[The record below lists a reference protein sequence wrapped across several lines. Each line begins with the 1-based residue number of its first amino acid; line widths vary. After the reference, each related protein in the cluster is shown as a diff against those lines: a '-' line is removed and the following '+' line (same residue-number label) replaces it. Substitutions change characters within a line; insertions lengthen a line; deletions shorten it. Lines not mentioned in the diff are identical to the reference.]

1 MDYKFN
7 IELSANERLA
17 KLDVVGSSRLPVA
30 SCNSE
35 GDQKNAAQHKVKEGG
50 VGKFVLRVFLFYLNT
65 SSHSGLMQ

>member
-30 SCNSE
+30 SCKL
-35 GDQKNAAQHKVKEGG
+35 Q
-50 VGKFVLRVFLFYLNT
+50 
-65 SSHSGLMQ
+65 